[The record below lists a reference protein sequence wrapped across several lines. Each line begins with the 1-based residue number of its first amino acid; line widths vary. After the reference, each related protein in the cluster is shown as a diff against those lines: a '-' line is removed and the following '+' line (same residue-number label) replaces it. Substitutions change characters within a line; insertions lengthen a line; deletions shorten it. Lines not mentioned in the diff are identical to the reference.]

1 MKLRMKLYAPPFR
14 EFNSQNG
21 GEGEI
26 IITRESIDLY
36 FQRRKVVRF
45 QIDVYSVDLF
55 SYHNAY
61 SFWVKLTGGIETK
74 TKRMK
79 TYNLLW
85 EFLKEN
91 KDNQEK

>member
-1 MKLRMKLYAPPFR
+1 MKLYAPPFR
-14 EFNSQNG
+14 EFNSQSG
-21 GEGEI
+21 GKGEI

-36 FQRRKVVRF
+36 FRRRKVVCF
-45 QIDVYSVDLF
+45 QIDVYSADLF
-55 SYHNAY
+55 FYHNAY
-61 SFWVKLTGGIETK
+61 SFWVKLTGAIGMK

-91 KDNQEK
+91 KGNRENES